1 MIEKIVKILEREK
14 YLSYFFCVRKIL
26 RVKLVNNKNF
36 D

>member
-14 YLSYFFCVRKIL
+14 YLSYFFL
-26 RVKLVNNKNF
+26 RENPEELKLVNNKNF